1 MAASAGRFG
10 TETMPT
16 TLQKA
21 VELYMRAKNLARGT
35 RDEYL
40 VTVRKWVRWGQSVP
54 IDELTRGDIRE
65 FLDRVYEN
73 AVSEEGRNPGR
84 TANKV
89 RENLRAVLSWAWE
102 QDLIKTLPR
111 FPKPRPQRDV
121 AGRHYLTKAELNALY
136 FATHQMER
144 PRGWTLP
151 MPVGRYWRCA
161 LVLFFNYGLDTGTI
175 WKSTPAHEPILW
187 RHVTWDRQSPDGQ
200 AKKRSRWGWLFYRR
214 VKTGKAFY
222 RPMNRVVH
230 AHIKSVMPA
239 EPQPNTPVLL
249 GGGARPNARF
259 QQLCKLAGVKPKLDA
274 QTGDEG
280 PWLLKDL
287 RKTCATYYDAHV
299 PESSIEILGHS
310 VGGVTYRHYAHRN
323 PLAFKAI
330 MTIPQPTAFSG
341 LPRGFDGQC
350 PCCRRSFENDS

>member
-10 TETMPT
+10 AESMPT
-16 TLQKA
+16 TFQKA
-21 VELYMRAKNLARGT
+21 AELYVRAKNLARGT
-35 RDEYL
+35 RDENL
-40 VTVRKWVRWGQSVP
+40 VTLRKWARWGRPVP

-65 FLDRVYEN
+65 FLDRVYQN
-73 AVSEEGRNPGR
+73 AVMEEGRNPGR

-102 QDLIKTLPR
+102 QDLIETLPR

-144 PRGWTLP
+144 PRGWTQP

-200 AKKRSRWGWLFYRR
+200 AKERSRWGWLF
-214 VKTGKAFY
+214 
-222 RPMNRVVH
+222 
-230 AHIKSVMPA
+230 I
-239 EPQPNTPVLL
+239 
-249 GGGARPNARF
+249 GA
-259 QQLCKLAGVKPKLDA
+259 
-274 QTGDEG
+274 
-280 PWLLKDL
+280 
-287 RKTCATYYDAHV
+287 
-299 PESSIEILGHS
+299 
-310 VGGVTYRHYAHRN
+310 
-323 PLAFKAI
+323 
-330 MTIPQPTAFSG
+330 
-341 LPRGFDGQC
+341 
-350 PCCRRSFENDS
+350 